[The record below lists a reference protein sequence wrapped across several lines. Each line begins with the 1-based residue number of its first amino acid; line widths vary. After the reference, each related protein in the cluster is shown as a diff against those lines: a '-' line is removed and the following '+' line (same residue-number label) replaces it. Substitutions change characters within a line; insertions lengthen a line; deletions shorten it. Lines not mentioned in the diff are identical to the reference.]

1 MELNSLGVA
10 LAAERIAQSPQQ
22 AWPPRPQARRTGR
35 CRHHAV
41 PTLKETAMA
50 VESASPWQAAAR
62 AAARS
67 RRGGFGAG
75 QDLRHD
81 PGHRR
86 HRPGRACTCTATR
99 ANSSPTQRS
108 MPMTSDTTSHLDLT
122 VMVAF
127 HDAFRRDLGHL
138 ARTASRRPAELD
150 DPARHTAVQARID
163 PLLDAVEGAFAD
175 RDGGHQRLGDTVD
188 ALASALYGH
197 LGHEERDALPL
208 IDRSLTQAEWQAF
221 GNDQRRLI
229 GTGGAQLFPWLLDE
243 ASAEQIQAVL
253 GGCRRRCGWSTGGS
267 GSPATPA
274 TTTGSHPR
282 RHEHLAARSAK
293 NEVPVQKVMT

>member
-108 MPMTSDTTSHLDLT
+108 MPMTSDTTTHLDN
-122 VMVAF
+122 
-127 HDAFRRDLGHL
+127 HPDEL
-138 ARTASRRPAELD
+138 ALLQAMQDE
-150 DPARHTAVQARID
+150 HARID

-208 IDRSLTQAEWQAF
+208 IDQSLTQAEWQAF

-253 GGCRRRCGWSTGGS
+253 GGLPAPLRVVYRRIWQPRYARHDHWEP
-267 GSPATPA
+267 SPPA
-274 TTTGSHPR
+274 
-282 RHEHLAARSAK
+282 
-293 NEVPVQKVMT
+293 